1 MQNKLKILSLFFLII
16 TADEIQENILPS
28 EPSQQKDAIV
38 LVDMPSSIDKKSVQ
52 DAIDILWQLEK
63 DETAKGLILLL
74 NCSGGAAG
82 SSYHLYSIIAEIA
95 KKKPV
100 VVFVENYALSGG
112 YLISA
117 AADYIIATPVSTVG
131 SIGVISGIHKFS
143 DVHIRSEN
151 TTAAETVH
159 VIYSGEY
166 KADTSPYT
174 QLEKRALA
182 RQYAISNALYKE
194 FCSIIAKS
202 RNLNED
208 NHEIWANGKEFTIRE
223 ALELNLI
230 DQVGTLSDAI
240 LKVES
245 LLTKR
250 GINADDLKIRH
261 ELRLVKTCDDNKG
274 NKTGIDNKMYL
285 KCDNCKF
292 LFDNC

>member
-1 MQNKLKILSLFFLII
+1 MQNKFKILNLVFLIVLC
-16 TADEIQENILPS
+16 TKAQENVTQTEENKP
-28 EPSQQKDAIV
+28 KDAIV

-52 DAIDILWQLEK
+52 DTIDVLWQLEK
-63 DETAKGLILLL
+63 DDTAKGLILLL

-143 DVHIRSEN
+143 DLHIRSEN

-159 VIYSGEY
+159 MVYSGEY

-174 QLEKRALA
+174 PLEKRALA
-182 RQYAISNALYKE
+182 RQFAISQALYKE
-194 FCSIIAKS
+194 FYSIIAKS

-208 NHEIWANGKEFTIRE
+208 EHEIWANGKEFTIRE

-230 DQVGTLSDAI
+230 DQVGNLSDAI
-240 LKVES
+240 SKVES

-250 GINADDLKIRH
+250 GLIADGLEIRH
-261 ELRLVKTCDDNKG
+261 DLRLVKTSEDTKG
-274 NKTGIDNKMYL
+274 NKTCLDNKMYL
-285 KCDNCKF
+285 QY
-292 LFDNC
+292 

>member
-1 MQNKLKILSLFFLII
+1 MQNKLKILNLVFLIVFY
-16 TADEIQENILPS
+16 TKAQENVTQTEENNP
-28 EPSQQKDAIV
+28 KDAIV

-52 DAIDILWQLEK
+52 DTIDVLWQLEK
-63 DETAKGLILLL
+63 DDTAKGLILLL

-112 YLISA
+112 YLISV

-143 DVHIRSEN
+143 DLHIRSEN

-159 VIYSGEY
+159 MVYSGEY

-174 QLEKRALA
+174 PLEKRALA
-182 RQYAISNALYKE
+182 RQFAISQALYKE
-194 FCSIIAKS
+194 FYSIIAKS

-208 NHEIWANGKEFTIRE
+208 EHEIWANGKEFTIRE

-230 DQVGTLSDAI
+230 DQVGCLSDAI
-240 LKVES
+240 SKVES

-250 GINADDLKIRH
+250 GLIADGLEIRH
-261 ELRLVKTCDDNKG
+261 DFRLVKTSEDTKG
-274 NKTGIDNKMYL
+274 NKTCLANKMYL
-285 KCDNCKF
+285 QY
-292 LFDNC
+292 